1 MKRILWI
8 TLSVLL
14 LSGMGYSIFGLVT
27 RDSPTTPRPLDRTIA
42 ERVIVA
48 PADSPEA
55 GPDLSD
61 PVMTSGAGLAVGK
74 TVIGG
79 NGVVEPDREEVG
91 VTGQVAGRIA
101 EVLVKEGDK
110 VSADAPLLR
119 LDDAVHKATVAIA
132 EADLETAKV
141 RRDKTLA
148 GSRAEDIRASIA
160 QVREAQARANLSR
173 GVFERLEKLAAS
185 NAATADELDRARRQA
200 DADRFATNA
209 AEARRAAVVNGS
221 RAEDIAEA
229 EALVKAA
236 EARLLE
242 AQARLDE
249 LTIRAPMAGEIL
261 QVKVRPG
268 AYYQPGATAPIVLG
282 DTSHLTVRVDID
294 ERDFARIRA
303 GDPVK
308 VVAKAFGDKVFAGKV
323 RELGRRMGRKNVR
336 TDDPTELN
344 DTKILEVVVALDTFE
359 GLVVGQRVTA
369 LIEAAAAR
377 NADASPAR

>member
-14 LSGMGYSIFGLVT
+14 LSGMGYSIFNLVT
-27 RDSPTTPRPLDRTIA
+27 RDSPTTPRPLDRSIA

-48 PADSPEA
+48 PAGSPEA
-55 GPDLSD
+55 GTDLSD
-61 PVMTSGAGLAVGK
+61 PVMTSGAGLAVGT

-79 NGVVEPDREEVG
+79 NGVIEPDREEVG
-91 VTGQVAGRIA
+91 VSGQVAGRIA

-119 LDDAVHKATVAIA
+119 LDDAVQRATVAIA

-141 RRDKTLA
+141 RRDRTLA
-148 GSRAEDIRASIA
+148 GSRSEDIRASIA

-209 AEARRAAVVNGS
+209 AEARRSAVVNGS

-249 LTIRAPMAGEIL
+249 LTIRRLLSAWRDRPYRARRHVAPHSEGRHRRTRL
-261 QVKVRPG
+261 RSDPHGRPG
-268 AYYQPGATAPIVLG
+268 QGRSKSLWRQGLRRQGPRARP
-282 DTSHLTVRVDID
+282 SH
-294 ERDFARIRA
+294 
-303 GDPVK
+303 G
-308 VVAKAFGDKVFAGKV
+308 
-323 RELGRRMGRKNVR
+323 
-336 TDDPTELN
+336 
-344 DTKILEVVVALDTFE
+344 
-359 GLVVGQRVTA
+359 
-369 LIEAAAAR
+369 
-377 NADASPAR
+377 